1 MGSETFRENLAG
13 SAAYRFTMA
22 SMRRFLAIGILF
34 TASVSAAAVR
44 ADAPA
49 SAKPAVPF
57 IEDDYPRALE
67 QARSRNLPIFVE
79 NWAPW

>member
-1 MGSETFRENLAG
+1 MNSMSRSLVSGVLLA
-13 SAAYRFTMA
+13 
-22 SMRRFLAIGILF
+22 
-34 TASVSAAAVR
+34 ASVSAAR
-44 ADAPA
+44 AGAPA
-49 SAKPAVPF
+49 SSRSAVPF